1 MSLIFPFDY
10 QEEPVGTFR
19 QKLLIFTNYLIVT
32 TSLLAGLVFSL
43 HHTLPLTIQI
53 LSLTDGV
60 TKPQLRIPKSQL
72 SLQIVRGANLQVE
85 MPETYFSFGSEESE
99 MLATVTLDKSF
110 ERVFASVAIVVIIML
125 TLPWTVA
132 RAALLGLK
140 CQIVPTNSKKRKV
153 NMKRSEETSVTFA
166 LFCQLMGMIFLV
178 LFLGFFFSLISS
190 YLRRI

>member
-110 ERVFASVAIVVIIML
+110 ERVLAHERDLAHERGLAHGRGL
-125 TLPWTVA
+125 THG
-132 RAALLGLK
+132 RGLAHE
-140 CQIVPTNSKKRKV
+140 
-153 NMKRSEETSVTFA
+153 RSRGA
-166 LFCQLMGMIFLV
+166 
-178 LFLGFFFSLISS
+178 
-190 YLRRI
+190 